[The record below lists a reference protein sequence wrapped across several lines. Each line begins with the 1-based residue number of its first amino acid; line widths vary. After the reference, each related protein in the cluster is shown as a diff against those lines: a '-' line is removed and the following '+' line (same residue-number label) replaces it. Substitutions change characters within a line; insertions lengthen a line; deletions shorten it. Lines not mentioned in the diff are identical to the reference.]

1 MKTVLAVDDELS
13 VREAYRLI
21 LSDKYRVLQAADG
34 PTALRMIKDTHVDLV
49 LLDMVMP
56 TMSGMEVLDEIAKED
71 RDIPVIVVTAVK
83 SVASAVDAIKRG
95 AREYVIKPFDVDEI
109 ALKVDQLISDQQREC
124 ELALLREA
132 DMQGFESIVGDSQVL
147 KQALAMAK
155 RAMLVDST
163 VLVTGESGTGKDLIA
178 RAIHSG
184 GKRAKNPFVAVSC
197 CAIPQQLVESE
208 LFGHEKGSF
217 TGATE
222 KRIGKMQIADRGTL
236 FLDEIG
242 EMPLE
247 AQSKLLRVLQ
257 DGQFY
262 PVGSTKVIEVDVR
275 FVCATNRIL
284 RDAISQGIFRE
295 DLYYR
300 VNVLN
305 IEMPP
310 LRDRR
315 EDIPSL
321 VNFFVAKHRVR
332 VNAKVKRFAPDAMG
346 VMTRYDWPGNIRELQ
361 NMVERILVMNMTE
374 HEIRPEHLRGILTP
388 SIPGNNSM
396 TSTPD
401 ISSSAASALE
411 EFNGLTLEEATRRV
425 ERHLITHALE
435 QSNFVQSRAAEIL
448 GTTRRILKYKM
459 DQLNID
465 QPPAAKEAS

>member
-21 LSDKYRVLQAADG
+21 LSDKYRVLQAPDG
-34 PTALRMIKDTHVDLV
+34 PAALKIIKETHVDLV

-56 TMSGMEVLDEIAKED
+56 NMSGLEVLVEIGKAD
-71 RDIPVIVVTAVK
+71 RYIPVIVVTAVK
-83 SVASAVDAIKRG
+83 SVSSAVDAIKLG
-95 AREYVIKPFDVDEI
+95 AREYIIKPFDVDEI
-109 ALKVDQLISDQQREC
+109 ALKVDQTIAEHQREC
-124 ELALLREA
+124 ELTLLRESE
-132 DMQGFESIVGDSQVL
+132 MQGFESIVGDSPAL
-147 KQALAMAK
+147 MQALGMAK
-155 RAMLVDST
+155 RAMQVDST
-163 VLVTGESGTGKDLIA
+163 VLVTGESGTGKDLMA
-178 RAIHSG
+178 RAIHFG
-184 GKRAKNPFVAVSC
+184 GKRAKHPFVAVSC

-208 LFGHEKGSF
+208 LFGHEKGAF

-247 AQSKLLRVLQ
+247 AQAKLLRVLQ

-275 FVCATNRIL
+275 FVCATNRVL
-284 RDAISQGIFRE
+284 REAITQGIFRE

-305 IEMPP
+305 IEMPA
-310 LRDRR
+310 LRNRR

-321 VNFFVAKHRVR
+321 VNFFVAKHRIR
-332 VNAKVKRFAPDAMG
+332 LNAKVNRFAPDAMG
-346 VMTRYDWPGNIRELQ
+346 IMTRYDWPGNVRELQ

-374 HEIRPEHLRGILTP
+374 TEIRADHLRGVL
-388 SIPGNNSM
+388 IPAAPLSGAVS
-396 TSTPD
+396 TSD
-401 ISSSAASALE
+401 GGAASASSALD

-425 ERHLITHALE
+425 ERHLISQALE
-435 QSNFVQSRAAEIL
+435 QSNFVQSKAAEML

-459 DQLNID
+459 DQLNISE
-465 QPPAAKEAS
+465 ASATKEAS